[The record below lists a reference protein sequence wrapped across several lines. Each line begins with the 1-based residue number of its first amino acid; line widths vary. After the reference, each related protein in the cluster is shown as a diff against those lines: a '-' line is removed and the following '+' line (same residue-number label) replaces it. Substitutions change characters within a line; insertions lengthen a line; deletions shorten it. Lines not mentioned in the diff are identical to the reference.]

1 MKRDEIMGSNITKGK
16 IGENKA
22 VEYLISKGY
31 RILDR
36 NYRTKIGEI
45 DIIAMISGT
54 LVFVEVK
61 ARTNINYGYPYEA
74 VNWKKQNK
82 ILKSS
87 FVYIK
92 HKDFKDCQMRY
103 DIVEVYLG
111 GKTKI
116 NHIEN
121 AFCR

>member
-1 MKRDEIMGSNITKGK
+1 MENNITKGS
-16 IGENKA
+16 IGENMA

-31 RILDR
+31 KILDR

-45 DIIAMISGT
+45 DAIAIISGI

-61 ARTNINYGYPYEA
+61 SRTNINYGYPCEA
-74 VNWKKQNK
+74 VNWKKQDK
-82 ILKSS
+82 ILRSS
-87 FVYIK
+87 FIYMK
-92 HKDFKDCQMRY
+92 HKKLTKHQVRY
-103 DIVEVYLG
+103 DIIEVYLSE
-111 GKTKI
+111 KTKI